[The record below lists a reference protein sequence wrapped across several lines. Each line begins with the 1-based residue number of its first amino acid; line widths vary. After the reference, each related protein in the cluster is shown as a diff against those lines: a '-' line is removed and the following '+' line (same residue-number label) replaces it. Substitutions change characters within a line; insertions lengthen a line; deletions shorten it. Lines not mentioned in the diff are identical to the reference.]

1 MCLSLN
7 DPSFFHHPYPYYAKL
22 RVSGQPYWVP
32 HSQESTSM
40 GVWFFSRY
48 EDALAIFKETSKI
61 SKEIRSYRPDGVTH
75 TFDFHLL
82 HRDGE
87 DHSRLRRLI
96 SDYFTVESIDQI
108 REIIASE
115 AESLLKRLKQKKEVD
130 LIRDYAEPLP
140 LMVIAELM
148 GVPREDMPQIRKW
161 GLAIGQAF
169 DSLLITDDIL
179 QQQKSALSELL
190 AYVKKSVA
198 EHEKNSDGKLL
209 DVLISAEKREEI
221 TYDELI
227 SMSAF
232 LLFAGHETTINL
244 IGNGL
249 WLLLSH
255 PDQLQLLLD
264 DRSLLPQA
272 VEEILRYESPEQRTS
287 FRIVLES
294 MDINGTTMNRGD
306 QVGVIIGSANHDE
319 KEFEN
324 PERFDIQRKP
334 NRHLAFGIGIHNCLG
349 KTLARAEAQI
359 ALEEILEYLYD
370 AELQETIPLWRENSF
385 FRGLKALK
393 VQLKSK

>member
-1 MCLSLN
+1 MHLSLN

-22 RVSGQPYWVP
+22 RASGQPCWVP
-32 HSQESTSM
+32 HSQESTST

-48 EDALAIFKETSKI
+48 EDALAIFKETLKI
-61 SKEIRSYRPDGVTH
+61 SKEIRSYRPDGVKYI
-75 TFDFHLL
+75 FDFHLL

-87 DHSRLRRLI
+87 DHARLRRLI

-115 AESLLKRLKQKKEVD
+115 AENLVSSFKQKKEVD
-130 LIRDYAEPLP
+130 LMRDYAEPLP
-140 LMVIAELM
+140 LTVIAALM
-148 GVPREDMPQIRKW
+148 GVPRSDMPQIRSW
-161 GLAIGQAF
+161 GLVIGKAF
-169 DSLLITDDIL
+169 DSLLITEDIL
-179 QQQKSALSELL
+179 HQQKTALMEFLE
-190 AYVKKSVA
+190 YVKKIVA
-198 EHEKNSDGKLL
+198 VQEETSGGKLL
-209 DVLISAEKREEI
+209 GFLLSAQKRGEI

-255 PDQLQLLLD
+255 PDQLQLLRD

-287 FRIVLES
+287 FRIILES
-294 MDINGTTMNRGD
+294 IDINGKTMNPGD
-306 QVGVIIGSANHDE
+306 QVGIIIGSANHDK

-334 NRHLAFGIGIHNCLG
+334 NRHQHLA
-349 KTLARAEAQI
+349 
-359 ALEEILEYLYD
+359 
-370 AELQETIPLWRENSF
+370 
-385 FRGLKALK
+385 
-393 VQLKSK
+393 